1 MTMFI
6 QLVDGQPVGHAVIM
20 DNFRALFPGTS
31 FSWPFVPEDIEPL
44 GFGLYDF
51 SSQPELGVFEK
62 AVEVAP
68 VKDEYGRWRQTWA
81 VEPMTEE
88 EVAARTEQE
97 WNGVRHRRNFVLSRS
112 DWTQLPDAPLI
123 NTQMAAWATYR
134 QALRDVTTQSDP
146 FNILWPLSPAVESI
160 PSSAP

>member
-6 QLVDGQPVGHAVIM
+6 QLVDGQPVGHAVVEE
-20 DNFRALFPGTS
+20 NFRMLFPNTS

-51 SSQPELGVFEK
+51 SSQPDLATFEK

-81 VEPMTEE
+81 VEPMTDE

-97 WNGVRHRRNFVLSRS
+97 WGAVRGQRNFLLTRT
-112 DWTQLPDAPLI
+112 DWTQLPDAPLTNI
-123 NTQMAAWATYR
+123 ETQEWASYR
-134 QALRDVTTQSDP
+134 QALRDITTQSDP
-146 FNILWPLSPAVESI
+146 FNIQWPT
-160 PSSAP
+160 APGA

>member
-6 QLVDGQPVGHAVIM
+6 QLVDGQPVGHAVTE
-20 DNFRALFPGTS
+20 DNFRLLFPHMS
-31 FSWPFVPEDIEPL
+31 LPWPFVAEDIEPL

-51 SSQPELGVFEK
+51 SSQPELGTFEK

-97 WNGVRHRRNFVLSRS
+97 WSAVRAQRNYKLMRS
-112 DWTQLPDAPLI
+112 DWTQLPDAPAD
-123 NTQMAAWATYR
+123 AATWAAYR
-134 QALRDVTTQSDP
+134 QELRDITEQADP
-146 FNILWPLSPAVESI
+146 FSIVWPT
-160 PSSAP
+160 APDAGNL